1 MGLKNTIWLDN
12 RNIKAFISIFPNT
25 GLKKKVRLKKTTS
38 ISSESIPDEDIV
50 NTQPISLSR
59 SGLSSS
65 SVSRTRRRLSSSSVS
80 RTTRRLSSGTHS
92 IQKVNRS
99 HAKRTSSGNIISS
112 LQALKG
118 INGNNSP
125 LDSNGILGTEEKL
138 DSYAISVTSL
148 IEDETSP
155 YKIDI
160 TLENLTKENKVRNLG
175 SGDNKALQLD
185 TIHNPAHH
193 GASHIFTEFNFTV
206 LFKLIMHVMFYLS
219 VLYIILKKIAG

>member
-1 MGLKNTIWLDN
+1 MGLKNTISSDN
-12 RNIKAFISIFPNT
+12 SNIKTFISLFPNMR
-25 GLKKKVRLKKTTS
+25 LKKKVRLKKTTS
-38 ISSESIPDEDIV
+38 ISSDSIPDKDIV
-50 NTQPISLSR
+50 YTQPISLSR
-59 SGLSSS
+59 SSLSSS
-65 SVSRTRRRLSSSSVS
+65 SVSRTRRRLS
-80 RTTRRLSSGTHS
+80 LGTYS

-99 HAKRTSSGNIISS
+99 HAKRINSGNIISS

-118 INGNNSP
+118 INGSNSP
-125 LDSNGILGTEEKL
+125 LDANGILGTEEKL

-155 YKIDI
+155 YKMDI
-160 TLENLTKENKVRNLG
+160 NLENLTKGNKVRSLDG
-175 SGDNKALQLD
+175 SSDNKALQLD

-206 LFKLIMHVMFYLS
+206 LFKLIMHVIFYLS

>member
-1 MGLKNTIWLDN
+1 MGLKNTISSDN
-12 RNIKAFISIFPNT
+12 RNIKTFISIFPNM
-25 GLKKKVRLKKTTS
+25 GLKKVRLKKTTS
-38 ISSESIPDEDIV
+38 ISSDSIPDDDIV
-50 NTQPISLSR
+50 NTEPISLSR
-59 SGLSSS
+59 SSLSSS
-65 SVSRTRRRLSSSSVS
+65 SVSRTK
-80 RTTRRLSSGTHS
+80 RRLSSGTHS

-99 HAKRTSSGNIISS
+99 HAKRISSGNIISS

-125 LDSNGILGTEEKL
+125 LDANGILGTKDKL

-160 TLENLTKENKVRNLG
+160 TLENLTKGNKVRNLEG
-175 SGDNKALQLD
+175 SRDNKALQLD

-206 LFKLIMHVMFYLS
+206 LFKLIIHVMFYLF
-219 VLYIILKKIAG
+219 VLYIILKKISG